1 MKAYVVVLMMM
12 LVPSA
17 ALDDGLKA
25 GERVRL
31 QYGDSLTA
39 VGTIVDRNDTALV
52 IRPETGDPVAVDFA
66 DIQSAERSLG
76 TTWAAPVGAEI
87 GARAG
92 LAVAIVLVI
101 TASQNGWIDKRPES
115 AREAIEAGSTIGGAI
130 GAVAGATSQIERWE
144 RVRVED
150 L

>member
-1 MKAYVVVLMMM
+1 MKAYVVVLMLM
-12 LVPSA
+12 LVPST
-17 ALDDGLKA
+17 ALDSGSKA

-31 QYGDSLTA
+31 QYGDSLTM
-39 VGTIVDRNDTALV
+39 VGTIVGRSDTRLV
-52 IRPETGDPVAVDFA
+52 LQPATGDPVAVDFA
-66 DIQSAERSLG
+66 DIRSAERSLG

-92 LAVAIVLVI
+92 LALAVVLFV
-101 TASQNGWIDKRPES
+101 TASQNGWIEKRSES

-144 RVRVED
+144 SVPVED